1 MGPWPAVVRKPSN
14 QGLPPSAADP
24 SNDTVYRIAY
34 TYTYIYIFL
43 IYCST
48 QAFSKK
54 TCLKIILLGISRPA
68 LLFLGGSSASCSCPT
83 VHRRF
88 FCFLLLPLEFLFLL
102 LALAACFP
110 RAALFLLTSSSLFL
124 LFLLRLGRCSLMRSP
139 SLCRVPSA
147 LTHSPCRRL
156 GSADY
161 EHCDEHHDESHRGL

>member
-1 MGPWPAVVRKPSN
+1 MI
-14 QGLPPSAADP
+14 QYIELH
-24 SNDTVYRIAY
+24 TRIHI
-34 TYTYIYIFL
+34 YIYIYIL

-83 VHRRF
+83 AHRRF

-139 SLCRVPSA
+139 S
-147 LTHSPCRRL
+147 CRR
-156 GSADY
+156 GSADSSFILAP
-161 EHCDEHHDESHRGL
+161 CVVSPRL